1 MTLLYY
7 YCDNFDHDM
16 IKFILTTFAD
26 HIEIMTLSEI
36 DDIPAWYLYLLKNI
50 EDDRSNY
57 DIFFLENGFLP
68 LLLNRNRLN
77 DPRGLTPLHI
87 IFLFKKM

>member
-1 MTLLYY
+1 
-7 YCDNFDHDM
+7 M

-26 HIEIMTLSEI
+26 HIEIMTLS
-36 DDIPAWYLYLLKNI
+36 DTDPLHVPAWYRYLQTNMRNHST
-50 EDDRSNY
+50 DY
-57 DIFFLENGFLP
+57 DIFFREWFLP

-87 IFLFKKM
+87 IFLFKNYIESNWIKNFYLHF